1 MLAPFLDKMVTR
13 NIPLRF
19 NAVEALQFFETI
31 LTKIPEDVMNL
42 VYPEKS
48 VVSDY
53 EWDRWEG
60 LPPDFIEKWKSYRE
74 PPLPFSTSVLR
85 WICSFRQMPYIVP
98 VVRLFLFRL
107 TLVPSRIRVFLRNLW
122 SLVYQ

>member
-1 MLAPFLDKMVTR
+1 MVTR

-19 NAVEALQFFETI
+19 NAMEALQFFEAI
-31 LTKIPEDVMNL
+31 LPEIPENVMNL
-42 VYPEKS
+42 VYSEKS

-60 LPPDFIEKWKSYRE
+60 LPTDFIKKWESYKE

-85 WICSFRQMPYIVP
+85 WICSFYYMRFIVP
-98 VVRLFLFRL
+98 TVRLFCFRV
-107 TLVPSRIRVFLRNLW
+107 TLVPSRIGVFLRGKWGLAFR
-122 SLVYQ
+122 